1 MHWFCG
7 RAVAAP
13 ALPLHGHT
21 HLLVDL
27 LYLLEL
33 LVADTGRRPEL
44 QRVGADQRL
53 PEASDHERLAFWVVG
68 GDVDE
73 GAAGVKVRCGCWPL
87 HEQRQQR
94 LDACPK
100 RQEGIEPSRRR
111 SVDAPRIRQLSLSE
125 WRGEQGRKERHAV
138 AGKGGGGGDRA
149 PTSHGADGDLVI
161 EAVDDEVPEHE
172 SDGLAAA
179 HIGRSR
185 EQPAQLW
192 QRAQG
197 AECLLPRKREAQ
209 EGSGGDAGVE
219 CKQGG
224 SRGRCLCARG
234 CRWLNMRTCE
244 AGCEDSA
251 ASAMPARASTAAAF
265 KLEALD
271 RCADQPTA
279 AAFGAPLASVVDAS
293 AMSGWSAPA
302 SRNAW
307 MFSSCGPSHRA
318 CMHSA
323 TLA

>member
-87 HEQRQQR
+87 HEQRKQR

-111 SVDAPRIRQLSLSE
+111 RVDAPRFRQLSLSE
-125 WRGEQGRKERHAV
+125 LSGEVGREEKKGMLWQGRGEGEGTARPP
-138 AGKGGGGGDRA
+138 
-149 PTSHGADGDLVI
+149 PT
-161 EAVDDEVPEHE
+161 
-172 SDGLAAA
+172 
-179 HIGRSR
+179 
-185 EQPAQLW
+185 EQT
-192 QRAQG
+192 
-197 AECLLPRKREAQ
+197 
-209 EGSGGDAGVE
+209 V
-219 CKQGG
+219 
-224 SRGRCLCARG
+224 
-234 CRWLNMRTCE
+234 
-244 AGCEDSA
+244 
-251 ASAMPARASTAAAF
+251 
-265 KLEALD
+265 
-271 RCADQPTA
+271 
-279 AAFGAPLASVVDAS
+279 
-293 AMSGWSAPA
+293 
-302 SRNAW
+302 
-307 MFSSCGPSHRA
+307 
-318 CMHSA
+318 
-323 TLA
+323 TL